1 MKKIIIF
8 SCFFI
13 ASSKSIG
20 QVSVNNSLFFQKGI
34 VISDADLTKLNDA
47 EAKAILSYDFAMHR
61 NEKSL
66 RDVQIKDGPP
76 VKLMSLDEVQKLG
89 IAVDGSILDLKRGED
104 LNNANLR
111 PLITLIDIGFKYANS
126 LAKPASERMGN
137 E

>member
-1 MKKIIIF
+1 LF
-8 SCFFI
+8 S
-13 ASSKSIG
+13 
-20 QVSVNNSLFFQKGI
+20 QKGI
-34 VISDADLTKLNDA
+34 VISDTELIKLNEV
-47 EAKAILSYDFAMHR
+47 EAKAILAYDFAMHR

-66 RDVQIKDGPP
+66 REVQIKDGPP
-76 VKLMSLDEVQKLG
+76 VKLMSLNEVQKLG
-89 IAVDGSILDLKRGED
+89 MVVDGSILDLKRGED

>member
-1 MKKIIIF
+1 MKRIIIY

-20 QVSVNNSLFFQKGI
+20 QVSVNSKLFTEKGI
-34 VISDADLTKLNDA
+34 VISDTELNKLNDV
-47 EAKAILSYDFAMHR
+47 EAKTILAYDFSMHR

-66 RDVQIKDGPP
+66 REVQIKDGPP
-76 VKLMSLDEVQKLG
+76 IKLMPLNEVQKLG
-89 IAVDGSILDLKRGED
+89 MAVDGSLLDLKRGED
-104 LNNANLR
+104 LNNSNLR